1 VYQLTGSESRWQEE
15 LKALRP
21 LPAVPFKCVRYS
33 EAKVNKYSMVQ
44 FETNR
49 YSVPVKYIGE
59 RVTIRASV
67 DQIEILLDHEQI
79 AVHPRKYGR
88 YQESLV
94 LDHYLELLLM
104 KSEH

>member
-1 VYQLTGSESRWQEE
+1 MIYAPQ
-15 LKALRP
+15 ALP
-21 LPAVPFKCVRYS
+21 
-33 EAKVNKYSMVQ
+33 

-79 AVHPRKYGR
+79 AVHPRKYGQ
-88 YQESLV
+88 YQKSLV
-94 LDHYLELLLM
+94 LDHYLELLLSYPG
-104 KSEH
+104 KGVTFSLTIDRY

>member
-1 VYQLTGSESRWQEE
+1 
-15 LKALRP
+15 
-21 LPAVPFKCVRYS
+21 
-33 EAKVNKYSMVQ
+33 MVQ

-67 DQIEILLDHEQI
+67 DQIEILLGHEQI

-88 YQESLV
+88 IPRKSDFGSLSGTPA
-94 LDHYLELLLM
+94 HEI
-104 KSEH
+104 KSTE